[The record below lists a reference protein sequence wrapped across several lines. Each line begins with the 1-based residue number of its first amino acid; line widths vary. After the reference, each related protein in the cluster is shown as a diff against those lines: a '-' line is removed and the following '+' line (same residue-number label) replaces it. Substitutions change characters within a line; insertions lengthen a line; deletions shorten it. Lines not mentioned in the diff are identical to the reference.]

1 MIHIKMQISNVVL
14 LLSALQSTF
23 AAYLP
28 DGDFDHLLL
37 APRFDESECKR
48 DVAVWHLRPGAE
60 DIIKAARSNDDSTVR
75 TALLSCP
82 KSQPVTARDPDKQ
95 PGKNI
100 FNRICQR
107 EITGQRPR
115 AHVVDLT
122 VPIDGN
128 VQSINT
134 PGQSGRVELHAD
146 TYSVQDPS
154 DPERRTQEMSFYIV
168 NRSQCPI
175 GIEFSTELRYVSN
188 RRNDPNNMV
197 ANRDIPATPRRNWFQ
212 GANNCEID
220 GIQLIAQ
227 TVIAVRLII
236 EAFGY
241 CGAT

>member
-1 MIHIKMQISNVVL
+1 MEIINMIL

-23 AAYLP
+23 AAYL
-28 DGDFDHLLL
+28 DHQDSGYPLL
-37 APRFDESECKR
+37 APRFDENACKR
-48 DVAVWHLRPGAE
+48 DVAVWHLNSKHTNEAAE
-60 DIIKAARSNDDSTVR
+60 SRDGSTLR
-75 TALLSCP
+75 TTLLSCLKP
-82 KSQPVTARDPDKQ
+82 QLLSTRALAKN

-100 FNRICQR
+100 FNKICQR
-107 EITGQRPR
+107 EITGRSQVRN
-115 AHVVDLT
+115 HVVDVA
-122 VPIDGN
+122 VPINGN

-134 PGQSGRVELHAD
+134 PGDSGRVELHAD
-146 TYSVQDPS
+146 TYTVVDPG
-154 DPERRTQEMSFYIV
+154 DPELQREEMSFYIV

-220 GIQLIAQ
+220 GIQVVTNVA
-227 TVIAVRLII
+227 IAVRLII

-241 CGAT
+241 CGAN